1 MKIEK
6 FKVLLFLKKTEPDKS
21 GKAPIMGRITLNR
34 TVAQFSTKLACTPKL
49 WNVRENRL
57 EGKSREAVETNAKIE
72 KLLLAIHAAF
82 NELQERKHDFAA
94 ADVRNLFQGSMETQ
108 MTLLRLFDRHIE
120 ETRERIGIDVCA
132 SSMSTYHY
140 ARKTLGEFV
149 RKKYKVKDIAFGALN
164 EQFIREY
171 QSYIEVTCGYSN
183 QTSRHH
189 LALLKR
195 ICRIAY
201 KEGFSEWYHFLHFK
215 IPKQKETTPKALSRE
230 DFEKL
235 RDLDIPEKRRSLVL
249 TRDLFLFAC
258 YSGTAY
264 ADTISITRE
273 NLYTDDEGRLW
284 LKYRRKKNE
293 LKARVKLLPE
303 AIALI
308 EKYRD
313 DSRETLFPNQL
324 YSTLRANMKILRVL
338 AGLTTELV
346 YHYFRHD
353 ADNEFTVWTIKSP
366 KTKPWQGYN
375 TDPYAYAVR
384 KLYERKGYNEY
395 ELNDC
400 SDNAEHGALYIRTE
414 GSETNAMYM
423 ECYPKGWKI
432 GIWDKRQKVA
442 RKFGNRFEAISDT
455 EGNAVG
461 FKDVENIFSFDGLVL
476 LDLPGK
482 DRIQTALAFL
492 EAIS

>member
-34 TVAQFSTKLACTPKL
+34 TVAQFSTKLSCTPKL

-82 NELQERKHDFAA
+82 NELQERKRDFAA
-94 ADVRNLFQGSMETQ
+94 ADVRNHFQGSMETQ

-149 RKKYKVKDIAFGALN
+149 KKRYKMKDIAFGALN

-171 QSYIEVTCGYSN
+171 QSYIEVKCGYSN

-201 KEGFSEWYHFLHFK
+201 KEGFSERYHFLHFK

-235 RDLDIPEKRRSLVL
+235 RDLDIPDKRRSLVL
-249 TRDLFLFAC
+249 TRNLFLFAC
-258 YSGTAY
+258 YVGTAY
-264 ADTISITRE
+264 ADTVSITRE
-273 NLYTDDEGRLW
+273 NLFTDDEGHLW

-313 DSRETLFPNQL
+313 DSRETLFPMQL

-346 YHYFRHD
+346 YHMGRHSF
-353 ADNEFTVWTIKSP
+353 ASLVTLEEGVPIETISKMLGHNNIKTTQIYARVTP
-366 KTKPWQGYN
+366 KKLFEDMDRFIEATK
-375 TDPYAYAVR
+375 D
-384 KLYERKGYNEY
+384 
-395 ELNDC
+395 
-400 SDNAEHGALYIRTE
+400 
-414 GSETNAMYM
+414 
-423 ECYPKGWKI
+423 
-432 GIWDKRQKVA
+432 
-442 RKFGNRFEAISDT
+442 
-455 EGNAVG
+455 
-461 FKDVENIFSFDGLVL
+461 LVL
-476 LDLPGK
+476 VL
-482 DRIQTALAFL
+482 
-492 EAIS
+492 